1 MITKKPTKMKLNQR
15 DIIMKSEGKNM
26 DKEKKV
32 TEVTQEELKENDLEE
47 FAALMEEVGALPKD
61 AREKVSLYA
70 QGVIAM
76 AAIKTA

>member
-1 MITKKPTKMKLNQR
+1 
-15 DIIMKSEGKNM
+15 M

-47 FAALMEEVGALPKD
+47 FAALMGEVGALPKD